1 MQVGSLVV
9 CVKADLDNSPHHKP
23 LVLKKIYTIRGMFK
37 YDGEVG
43 LLLEE
48 IVNIQH
54 PSGGEI
60 GYNIKRFRE
69 LDTPVSI
76 KIEEFI
82 YEKV

>member
-9 CVKADLDNSPHHKP
+9 CVKSDLDNYPHHKP

-37 YDGEVG
+37 DDGEVG

-54 PSGGEI
+54 PKGGEI

-76 KIEEFI
+76 NIEELI